1 MPREISIE
9 KIQGYFDALDC
20 NKWLLFNAMNEEQ
33 VNKARSFEKHVL
45 NAVNDLIAP
54 LPTAN

>member
-9 KIQGYFDALDC
+9 KVQGYFNALDT

-33 VNKARSFEKHVL
+33 VEKARNFEKRIL
-45 NAVNDLIAP
+45 NIVNDLIAP
-54 LPTAN
+54 LSIVN